1 MFSDLTDKLQN
12 ALRRLRGVASLS
24 ESNIAEPMKE
34 VLNAL
39 LEADVNREV
48 AEEFIAGVSR
58 ECLGEDVLKSVTP
71 GQMAVK
77 IVHDKLVEFMGEAE
91 SPIAWNAAVRPNVIL
106 MVGLHGGGKTTTSAK
121 LAALLKK
128 RGKKVMLAACDVYR
142 PAAIDQLE
150 VLGGEVGVE
159 VYAERGE
166 TDVCSISRNAVRRA
180 AAENC
185 DYLIVDT
192 AGRLQIDTAMVQ
204 ELVRLKDTVS
214 PAEILLVADAALG
227 QQAVSVA
234 KHFHDALGITG
245 VVLTKLDGDARGG
258 AALSIRKVT
267 GCPIKFVGVGEKTED
282 LQVFH
287 PDRMASRI
295 LGMGDIVSLVE
306 KAAEEI
312 DREEAEKLQEKL
324 KKSQFDFNDFLGQ
337 LRQMS
342 KMGGVEAILKML
354 PGGGK
359 IAGIPGFEPE
369 QFRRMEAMI
378 CSMNKKERENPDLI
392 DMSRRRRI
400 ARGSGTTVEQVS
412 QLIKQFTNMRK
423 MMKNVGLFGHS
434 FRGGRLGSMDM
445 GALAAGGRMPSFSRG
460 SNYTPPKKK
469 RKKR

>member
-91 SPIAWNAAVRPNVIL
+91 APIAWNAAVRPNVIL

-128 RGKKVMLAACDVYR
+128 RGKKVMLAACDIYR

-180 AAENC
+180 AAE
-185 DYLIVDT
+185 
-192 AGRLQIDTAMVQ
+192 
-204 ELVRLKDTVS
+204 
-214 PAEILLVADAALG
+214 
-227 QQAVSVA
+227 
-234 KHFHDALGITG
+234 
-245 VVLTKLDGDARGG
+245 
-258 AALSIRKVT
+258 
-267 GCPIKFVGVGEKTED
+267 
-282 LQVFH
+282 
-287 PDRMASRI
+287 RMI
-295 LGMGDIVSLVE
+295 
-306 KAAEEI
+306 
-312 DREEAEKLQEKL
+312 
-324 KKSQFDFNDFLGQ
+324 
-337 LRQMS
+337 
-342 KMGGVEAILKML
+342 
-354 PGGGK
+354 
-359 IAGIPGFEPE
+359 
-369 QFRRMEAMI
+369 
-378 CSMNKKERENPDLI
+378 
-392 DMSRRRRI
+392 
-400 ARGSGTTVEQVS
+400 
-412 QLIKQFTNMRK
+412 
-423 MMKNVGLFGHS
+423 
-434 FRGGRLGSMDM
+434 
-445 GALAAGGRMPSFSRG
+445 
-460 SNYTPPKKK
+460 
-469 RKKR
+469 

>member
-1 MFSDLTDKLQN
+1 MFNNLTDKLQE
-12 ALRRLRGVASLS
+12 ALRKLRGVASLS

-48 AEEFIAGVSR
+48 AEEFVANVSK
-58 ECLGEDVLKSVTP
+58 ECLGENVLKSVTP
-71 GQMAVK
+71 GQMAIK
-77 IVHDKLVEFMGEAE
+77 IVNDKLAEFMGEAE
-91 SPIAWNAAVRPNVIL
+91 APLAWNSSIRPNIIM
-106 MVGLHGGGKTTTSAK
+106 MVGLHGGGKTTSSAK
-121 LAALLKK
+121 LAANIRK
-128 RGKKVMLAACDVYR
+128 RGKRVLLAACDVYR

-150 VLGGEVGVE
+150 ILGKEVGVE
-159 VYAERGE
+159 VYSERGNM
-166 TDVCSISRNAVRRA
+166 DVCEISRNAAKRA
-180 AAENC
+180 VADNC
-185 DYLIVDT
+185 DYLIIDT
-192 AGRLQIDTAMVQ
+192 AGRLQIDTSMVQ
-204 ELVRLKDTVS
+204 ELVRLKEAVS

-267 GCPIKFVGVGEKTED
+267 GCPIKFVGVGEKVED

-312 DREEAEKLQEKL
+312 DKE
-324 KKSQFDFNDFLGQ
+324 
-337 LRQMS
+337 
-342 KMGGVEAILKML
+342 EAILKML

-359 IAGIPGFEPE
+359 LAEIPGFDAS
-369 QFRRMEAMI
+369 QFRRMEAII
-378 CSMNKKERENPDLI
+378 CSMNTKERENPDII

-400 ARGSGTTVEQVS
+400 AKGSGTTVEQVS
-412 QLIKQFTNMRK
+412 QLIKQFGNMRK
-423 MMKNVGLFGHS
+423 MMKNVGLFGHA
-434 FRGGRLGSMDM
+434 FRGGKLGSMDM
-445 GALAAGGRMPSFSRG
+445 GALSAGARMPSFGRG